1 LFSIWRG
8 GGVCECSK
16 VWGLSLV
23 TEKLLVS
30 QEGLY
35 SMEMVYDRSEEVMV
49 YVTGNLVY
57 ALC

>member
-16 VWGLSLV
+16 VWGFSLV
-23 TEKLLVS
+23 ADKLLVS
-30 QEGLY
+30 QVGLY
-35 SMEMVYDRSEEVMV
+35 FMEMVYGRSKEVMM